1 MSILVASDEGT
12 TSFTVNS
19 FGSNPNSGEVTI
31 WTAPTLPNHSIKVRF
46 VLESVIQTSGDVD
59 RSANMTLTPVWAD
72 LVGTEIEV
80 GSGHDFKLKWALD
93 GDYTDTVV
101 TVRWFY
107 IAKAAA

>member
-19 FGSNPNSGEVTI
+19 FGSNPNSGEVTL
-31 WTAPTLPNHSIKVRF
+31 WTAPTLPDHSIKVRL

-59 RSANMTLTPVWAD
+59 RSANMTL
-72 LVGTEIEV
+72 E
-80 GSGHDFKLKWALD
+80 FKIKWALD
-93 GDYTDTVV
+93 GDYTDIVV